1 MKAKDSTDGPS
12 ALGLPMREFSEA
24 WFAACMRPLSAWQE
38 WNRVVGGQWEQWLQ
52 LLARTPTPWLP
63 ALAEN
68 RSDQPPAIEFFLPWL
83 QVEAANE
90 PALALYGS
98 LGFTEVY
105 RYHYRQP
112 PGEEGN

>member
-12 ALGLPMREFSEA
+12 TLGLPMREFSEA
-24 WFAACMRPLSAWQE
+24 WFAACLRPLSAWQE

-83 QVEAANE
+83 QVEAEAVSKAPVSVDKPRADAGTAAARK
-90 PALALYGS
+90 PAAAK
-98 LGFTEVY
+98 
-105 RYHYRQP
+105 P
-112 PGEEGN
+112 